1 MNDKARS
8 ENVLRNAWVG
18 ILFHTLTLVLGFVSR
33 TVFIHIL
40 SSEYLGLNSLFTNIL
55 TILSFAELGIGNAIV
70 FSMYKPI
77 ADNNQDKLKKL
88 VNFYKKTYTT
98 IGLIILIVG
107 ILLIPF
113 LNMIITDAPNLKE
126 SIYVIYLFFLA
137 DTAISYF
144 FSYKTSIIS
153 ADQKNYIIIV
163 YTHIFKVIQVIV
175 QLVIL
180 YFTKNYLLYL
190 GIQVATTFLTNFY
203 LAKKAEKMYPFVKK
217 LGKET
222 ITLKEKKGIFTN
234 VKALFIYK
242 FGSVIL
248 NGTDSII
255 ISKMLGLVTLG
266 LYSNYQLLLN
276 AIIQLLNQLFNSFT
290 SSIGNLI
297 AKGENLKTKLV
308 FNELFYFTELIYCIV
323 CISTFMLFN
332 DFVKLWL
339 GNNYL
344 LPNFVV
350 FTIVFHL
357 YINGIQFA
365 GFSFRNASGNFR
377 YFRYAPIVS
386 SVVNIVVS
394 IVLAKWIGLAGIFIG
409 TIVARLST
417 TTWIDPYIVY
427 KHVFKEKKISE
438 YFLKYFKYLAIVAI
452 AFVACYYTTKE
463 IIVTNIFMF
472 ILKGIVLVLM
482 TSFIFILF
490 TFRTLEFN
498 NLKNRFKYF
507 INSKLRR
514 C

>member
-1 MNDKARS
+1 MNEKARS

-55 TILSFAELGIGNAIV
+55 TILSFAELGIGNAID

-308 FNELFYFTELIYCIV
+308 L
-323 CISTFMLFN
+323 
-332 DFVKLWL
+332 
-339 GNNYL
+339 
-344 LPNFVV
+344 
-350 FTIVFHL
+350 H
-357 YINGIQFA
+357 
-365 GFSFRNASGNFR
+365 
-377 YFRYAPIVS
+377 
-386 SVVNIVVS
+386 
-394 IVLAKWIGLAGIFIG
+394 
-409 TIVARLST
+409 
-417 TTWIDPYIVY
+417 
-427 KHVFKEKKISE
+427 
-438 YFLKYFKYLAIVAI
+438 
-452 AFVACYYTTKE
+452 
-463 IIVTNIFMF
+463 
-472 ILKGIVLVLM
+472 
-482 TSFIFILF
+482 
-490 TFRTLEFN
+490 
-498 NLKNRFKYF
+498 
-507 INSKLRR
+507 
-514 C
+514 